1 MRSSARLAAL
11 LLAAGTLAACGSF
24 PATQGRATGWML
36 RVGGAAAGHPTP
48 VAGVVTL
55 TDLASGVRYALRCSR
70 QGVWSAE
77 VPPGA
82 YRVAG
87 ESLRALSDGHRMR
100 ARPAD
105 AVVQVRHGQTVHDDL
120 YVQIR

>member
-1 MRSSARLAAL
+1 
-11 LLAAGTLAACGSF
+11 
-24 PATQGRATGWML
+24 ML
-36 RVGGAAAGHPTP
+36 RVGGPAPGHPTP

-55 TDLASGVRYALRCSR
+55 TDLASGVRYSLRCSR
-70 QGVWSAE
+70 QGDWSAE

-87 ESLRALSDGHRMR
+87 ESLRALSDGPRMR
-100 ARPAD
+100 AQPAD
-105 AVVQVRHGQTVHDDL
+105 AVVRVRHGQTVHDDL